1 MDSYLRAMGNVFA
14 TIVEEGSGGITYI
27 AEAKESASSASDA
40 VWRVKRV
47 KTVTSNG
54 VTRTTVSW
62 AGGHSG
68 FSHAANDMASLS
80 FADY

>member
-1 MDSYLRAMGNVFA
+1 MDSYLRAMGNVYA
-14 TIVEEGSGGITYI
+14 TIVEESGSATYI
-27 AEAKESASSASDA
+27 AEAKEDASSASDA

-54 VTRTTVSW
+54 VTRTTVAW

-68 FSHAANDMASLS
+68 FTHKANNMASLS

>member
-1 MDSYLRAMGNVFA
+1 MDSYLRAMGNVYA
-14 TIVEEGSGGITYI
+14 TIIEESGTTTYI

-40 VWRVKRV
+40 VWRVRRV

-54 VTRTTVSW
+54 VTRTTVAW
-62 AGGHSG
+62 AGGHTG
-68 FSHAANDMASLS
+68 FTHAANNMASLT